1 MLIGYA
7 RVSRDKQ
14 ETALQLDINLRERVL
29 ECIPG
34 RHKAVVDTH
43 APQPKHYRKT
53 HNHQQYEKLSG
64 ASPERPELERRL
76 DTLRGG
82 DTLIVWHLDRLGRSI
97 KDLIEIVSSLKRQGI
112 GFRSLT
118 QSDIDTTTA
127 NGALVF
133 HVFAALAEY
142 ERARLQE
149 RTRAGLE
156 AARARGRRG
165 GRPLAMS
172 DEDARKARAMLS
184 DVEITKA
191 EVAKHFGVSRPTL
204 NAALARLSPSDT

>member
-14 ETALQLDINLRERVL
+14 ETALQLDALDKAGCQRVY
-29 ECIPG
+29 
-34 RHKAVVDTH
+34 V
-43 APQPKHYRKT
+43 
-53 HNHQQYEKLSG
+53 EKLSG
-64 ASPERPELERRL
+64 ASPERPELERCL

-127 NGALVF
+127 NGEKPPHNDYGLCNPI
-133 HVFAALAEY
+133 HG
-142 ERARLQE
+142 
-149 RTRAGLE
+149 AG
-156 AARARGRRG
+156 
-165 GRPLAMS
+165 
-172 DEDARKARAMLS
+172 
-184 DVEITKA
+184 
-191 EVAKHFGVSRPTL
+191 H
-204 NAALARLSPSDT
+204 

>member
-14 ETALQLDINLRERVL
+14 ETALQLDALDKAGCQRVY
-29 ECIPG
+29 
-34 RHKAVVDTH
+34 V
-43 APQPKHYRKT
+43 
-53 HNHQQYEKLSG
+53 EKLSG
-64 ASPERPELERRL
+64 ASTERPELERCL
-76 DTLRGG
+76 DTLREG

-156 AARARGRRG
+156 AARARG
-165 GRPLAMS
+165 GRFRL
-172 DEDARKARAMLS
+172 RA
-184 DVEITKA
+184 K
-191 EVAKHFGVSRPTL
+191 
-204 NAALARLSPSDT
+204 

>member
-14 ETALQLDINLRERVL
+14 ETALQLDALDKAGCQRVY
-29 ECIPG
+29 
-34 RHKAVVDTH
+34 V
-43 APQPKHYRKT
+43 
-53 HNHQQYEKLSG
+53 EKLSG
-64 ASPERPELERRL
+64 ASPERPELERCL

-133 HVFAALAEY
+133 HVFAPWLNTNAHDCKSAHGQGW
-142 ERARLQE
+142 RLQGQE
-149 RTRAGLE
+149 GDAVGDPWPCQMKTP
-156 AARARGRRG
+156 GRQGPCCR
-165 GRPLAMS
+165 M
-172 DEDARKARAMLS
+172 
-184 DVEITKA
+184 
-191 EVAKHFGVSRPTL
+191 
-204 NAALARLSPSDT
+204 

>member
-14 ETALQLDINLRERVL
+14 ETALQLDALDKAGCQRVY
-29 ECIPG
+29 
-34 RHKAVVDTH
+34 V
-43 APQPKHYRKT
+43 
-53 HNHQQYEKLSG
+53 EKLSG
-64 ASPERPELERRL
+64 ASPERPELERCL
-76 DTLRGG
+76 DTLREG

-172 DEDARKARAMLS
+172 DDNARKARAMLS

>member
-1 MLIGYA
+1 M
-7 RVSRDKQ
+7 
-14 ETALQLDINLRERVL
+14 
-29 ECIPG
+29 
-34 RHKAVVDTH
+34 
-43 APQPKHYRKT
+43 
-53 HNHQQYEKLSG
+53 
-64 ASPERPELERRL
+64 
-76 DTLRGG
+76 
-82 DTLIVWHLDRLGRSI
+82 WHLDRLGRSI

-149 RTRAGLE
+149 RTRAGVE

-165 GRPLAMS
+165 G
-172 DEDARKARAMLS
+172 
-184 DVEITKA
+184 
-191 EVAKHFGVSRPTL
+191 L
-204 NAALARLSPSDT
+204 NLGHVR

>member
-14 ETALQLDINLRERVL
+14 ETALQLDALDKAGCQRVY
-29 ECIPG
+29 
-34 RHKAVVDTH
+34 V
-43 APQPKHYRKT
+43 
-53 HNHQQYEKLSG
+53 EKLSG
-64 ASPERPELERRL
+64 ASPERPELERCL
-76 DTLRGG
+76 DTLREG

-97 KDLIEIVSSLKRQGI
+97 KDL
-112 GFRSLT
+112 
-118 QSDIDTTTA
+118 
-127 NGALVF
+127 GALVF